1 MATQAKPKA
10 KKAPVRKTAAKKA
23 TAKKTTTRKAAPKKA
38 AQPAF
43 ATKAQ
48 ENARNVFLAGLGAF
62 ANAQKMGTET
72 FETLVKDGEKFRKEA
87 SKKTEKLIDEVQ
99 DSVREMRDD
108 AESKAE
114 GLLDRVRDR
123 SKLNKLHV
131 PSKNDIDKINR
142 KLDKILK
149 AIEPKAKKPAA
160 RKAPAKKA
168 PVKKA
173 PAAKPA
179 AESATKA
186 A

>member
-1 MATQAKPKA
+1 MAKKESKA
-10 KKAPVRKTAAKKA
+10 KQRVSE
-23 TAKKTTTRKAAPKKA
+23 
-38 AQPAF
+38 F
-43 ATKAQ
+43 AEQ
-48 ENARNVFLAGLGAF
+48 LDNVFLAGLGAF

-72 FETLVKDGEKFRKEA
+72 FESLVKDGEKFRKEA

-108 AESKAE
+108 AELRAE

-123 SKLNKLHV
+123 SKLTKLQGAFDKRVADAMDRLNV

-149 AIEPKAKKPAA
+149 SIEPKAKKPAA
-160 RKAPAKKA
+160 KKAPAKKA
-168 PVKKA
+168 VAKKA
-173 PAAKPA
+173 PATKPA
-179 AESATKA
+179 GTTETKA